1 MSLLN
6 KTLKIITSVPYV
18 NRRCYSKR
26 GFNFLQKM
34 EDTFFFLSNMKVLN
48 KKISRAK
55 ADIFKNRIYRI
66 IPSEN
71 PYGSIPIDP

>member
-1 MSLLN
+1 MSLLY
-6 KTLKIITSVPYV
+6 KTLKIITSEPYV
-18 NRRCYSKR
+18 NRCYSKS

-48 KKISRAK
+48 KEISRAIT
-55 ADIFKNRIYRI
+55 DIFKNRIYRI
-66 IPSEN
+66 IPSKN

>member
-1 MSLLN
+1 MLLLY
-6 KTLKIITSVPYV
+6 KTLKIITSAPYV
-18 NRRCYSKR
+18 NRCYSKR

-71 PYGSIPIDP
+71 PYGSIPTDP